1 MFNSVFG
8 RVTTFSV
15 IALILS
21 IVAVVLAF
29 IFIVPE
35 KKRAKLNKFGQFL
48 HDTFNFKYLIVEK
61 ILQALY
67 IFLTAYVFILG
78 FLMLFYVQ
86 ESYYGSGRWM
96 GGYGILVMILGPI
109 AVRLIYELLMMAV
122 LVVKNVI
129 SINNKLKGQNDGN
142 DPFATPDLSGIK
154 NAFQQQDNGAQ
165 QTYYQPQEQTTPNYV
180 YCPNCGSVVQEGT
193 FCPKC
198 GTKV

>member
-1 MFNSVFG
+1 MFNLVFG
-8 RVTTFSV
+8 GAATFNL

-21 IVAVVLAF
+21 IVAVILAF

-35 KKRAKLNKFGQFL
+35 KRRAKLNKFGQFL
-48 HDTFNFKYLIVEK
+48 HDTFNFKYLIIEK

-67 IFLTAYVFILG
+67 IFLTAYVFIFG
-78 FLMLFYVQ
+78 FLMLFYVN
-86 ESYYGSGRWM
+86 EIYYGSIKWM
-96 GGYGILVMILGPI
+96 GGYGILIMIFGPI
-109 AVRLIYELLMMAV
+109 AVRLVYELLMMAV

-142 DPFATPDLSGIK
+142 DPFSTPDLSGIK
-154 NAFQQQDNGAQ
+154 NAFQQQQNGAQ
-165 QTYYQPQEQTTPNYV
+165 QTYYQPQQQNTPNYV

-198 GTKV
+198 GTRV